1 MIKLSEYLTEAKE
14 GKNVHLEHIEDLVF
28 NEGVTG
34 TRNAI
39 LFLRSV
45 RDMLSG
51 SSTKRINITTK
62 WDGAPAIFAGID
74 PEDGQFFVAKKG
86 LFNKNPQMFKSL
98 ADISNSGMSAELQS
112 KFNTSYTEFK
122 KLGIKKGVYQ
132 GDLMFTKED
141 LSKEKIDGVSY
152 ITFQPNTIV
161 YAVPATSSLA
171 KKIRKSKIGIVWHT
185 TYTGDTIE
193 NMTSSFGKSIIS
205 KMRSVSSVWMDDA
218 TYKDVSGKATF
229 NSKETDK
236 ITAILSQT
244 GSTFQRINAPM
255 LTKFLKLQDS
265 LTGVLVGAS
274 LKTYNNSK
282 VRAGQKISN
291 PKQHAVGYIKWV
303 EMSVQK
309 QIDKVKSSAGKAKYT
324 KIQKEYMR
332 EFSKLT
338 NTLTMVLTFQNLL
351 LDAKMQIVN
360 KLNSVKGL
368 TDTFIKTSNGFKVT
382 NPEGYVAIDRVSGNA
397 VKLVD
402 RMEFSFNNFTA
413 IKAWDK

>member
-28 NEGVTG
+28 NEGVKG

-98 ADISNSGMSAELQS
+98 ADIKTSGMSGELQS
-112 KFNTSYTEFK
+112 KFTTSYTEFK

-141 LSKEKIDGVSY
+141 LGKEKIDGVDY

-185 TYTGDTIE
+185 TYTGKTIQ
-193 NMTSSFGKSIIS
+193 NMSSSFGKPIVN
-205 KMRSVSSVWMDDA
+205 KMRSASSVWMDDA
-218 TYKDVSGKATF
+218 TYKDVSGTATF
-229 NSKETDK
+229 TAEET
-236 ITAILSQT
+236 TSLTSILSQA
-244 GSTFQRINAPM
+244 GKIFQSLPAAALNDIAGEEE
-255 LTKFLKLQDS
+255 FLIR
-265 LTGVLVGAS
+265 
-274 LKTYNNSK
+274 LKAFNNSK
-282 VRAGQKISN
+282 VRQGTVISN
-291 PKQHAVGYIKWV
+291 ERKHVSELIKHFRDYYNKQADDRKSDRGKQAQLDKMKKL
-303 EMSVQK
+303 MSYF
-309 QIDKVKSSAGKAKYT
+309 DKHSGDLVKIY
-324 KIQKEYMR
+324 
-332 EFSKLT
+332 
-338 NTLTMVLTFQNLL
+338 
-351 LDAKMQIVN
+351 QIVTLLTSAKSMVVD
-360 KLNSVKGL
+360 KLNQAGSMP
-368 TDTFIKTSNGFKVT
+368 TFLRTKNGFKT
-382 NPEGYVAIDRVSGNA
+382 TSQEGYVAIDHMKGGA

-402 RMEFSFNNFTA
+402 RMEFSRANFSSEV
-413 IKAWDK
+413 IKGWQK

>member
-28 NEGVTG
+28 NEGVSG

-51 SSTKRINITTK
+51 TSTERINITTK

-74 PEDGQFFVAKKG
+74 PVDGQFFVAKKG
-86 LFNKNPQMFKSL
+86 LFNVNPQMFKSL

-112 KFNTSYTEFK
+112 KFTTSYTEFK

-141 LSKEKIDGVSY
+141 LSKETIDGVSY

-218 TYKDVSGKATF
+218 TYKDVSGTATF
-229 NSKETDK
+229 TAEETAK
-236 ITAILSQT
+236 LTSILSQT
-244 GSTFQRINAPM
+244 GKIFQRLPAPA
-255 LTKFLKLQDS
+255 LNDIAGEEEFLIR
-265 LTGVLVGAS
+265 
-274 LKTYNNSK
+274 LKAFNNTK
-282 VRAGQKISN
+282 VRQGTVITNERKHVSELIKYFKDYYNKQAETRKSDKGKQAQLDKMKRLMSYFDKHSGDLVKI
-291 PKQHAVGYIKWV
+291 Y
-303 EMSVQK
+303 
-309 QIDKVKSSAGKAKYT
+309 
-324 KIQKEYMR
+324 
-332 EFSKLT
+332 
-338 NTLTMVLTFQNLL
+338 
-351 LDAKMQIVN
+351 QIVTLLTTAKGMIVD
-360 KLNSVKGL
+360 KLNKAGSMP
-368 TDTFIKTSNGFKVT
+368 TFLRTKNGFKT
-382 NPEGYVAIDRVSGNA
+382 TSQEGYVAIDHMKGGA

-402 RMEFSFNNFTA
+402 RMEFSRANFSPEV
-413 IKAWDK
+413 IKGWQN